1 MTEDKGMYLLG
12 IDNGGSDIKCAV
24 YDLNGKELAISRTQI
39 PMNIPEAGFTERDV
53 ENVWEANVKVIKAV
67 LKKAEIPGEAVV
79 AIGVTGYGN
88 GMVLLDEEGKPVYP
102 AIISTDERASSY
114 CKKFRE
120 DGTEKKIFPYTLQTT
135 WAAQP
140 AVLLPWFRDHKPEVL
155 EKTRWIMS
163 MKDYIRFRLT
173 GKVAGEITD
182 ASSGCLVNLDTRRY
196 DRRIFEILGIEDC
209 YSKMPKIL
217 ESTDI
222 SGYVTKE
229 AEKMT
234 GLTEGTPVAAGY
246 FDIDANALA
255 SGVLSDQELCLIAGT
270 WSINEYLSKE
280 APREIEKKK
289 NTVTLSYMK
298 DYYIMEDSTPTSA
311 SNLNWYLNNFVRPE
325 KCDLS
330 SDDIYEECNK
340 LVESVKP
347 EECKVIFVPYL
358 FGSATHENAH
368 GAFLNLTG
376 GDDKSVMLRAVYEG
390 IAFSSMHHV
399 YNLKRPLESYSK
411 ARLSGGI
418 SNSEA
423 WSQMLCDALQIP
435 IETLE
440 AGEPGAK
447 GAAMCAGVAGGV
459 FKNLED
465 AVEHMV
471 HVGKVYNPRSEYREI
486 YAEKFACYE
495 SALEAVDLLAEKL
508 R

>member
-1 MTEDKGMYLLG
+1 MYLLG

-155 EKTRWIMS
+155 EKTKWIMS

-234 GLTEGTPVAAGY
+234 GLPEGTPVAAGY

-311 SNLNWYLNNFVRPE
+311 SNLNWYLNHFVDIVQEQIR
-325 KCDLS
+325 KKDLFAR
-330 SDDIYEECNK
+330 I
-340 LVESVKP
+340 
-347 EECKVIFVPYL
+347 
-358 FGSATHENAH
+358 
-368 GAFLNLTG
+368 G

-399 YNLKRPLESYSK
+399 YNLKRSLETYSK

-418 SNSEA
+418 SNSEV

-471 HVGKVYNPRSEYREI
+471 HVGKVYKPRSEYKEI
-486 YAEKFACYE
+486 YAEKFARYE
-495 SALEAVDLLAEKL
+495 AALAAVDLLTEKL
-508 R
+508 Q

>member
-1 MTEDKGMYLLG
+1 MYLLG

-67 LKKAEIPGEAVV
+67 LKKAEIPGEDVV

-155 EKTRWIMS
+155 EKTKWIMS

-173 GKVAGEITD
+173 GKVAGVSINRS
-182 ASSGCLVNLDTRRY
+182 SSGIGGAT
-196 DRRIFEILGIEDC
+196 

-311 SNLNWYLNNFVRPE
+311 SNLNWYLNHFVRPE
-325 KCDLS
+325 KQELS
-330 SDDIYEECNK
+330 ADEIYIVCNK
-340 LVESVKP
+340 QVESVKP

-399 YNLKRPLESYSK
+399 YNLKRSLETYSK

-418 SNSEA
+418 SNSEV

-471 HVGKVYNPRSEYREI
+471 HVGKVYKPRSEYKEI
-486 YAEKFACYE
+486 YAEKFARYE
-495 SALEAVDLLAEKL
+495 AALAAVDLLAEKL
-508 R
+508 Q